1 MCTHKKITENKK
13 RASLLLK
20 TEDLNYKE
28 HHPKRQREQDKNK
41 LRSHAGGNHNLIA
54 HCASEL
60 NEQSLMQ
67 SRTKDKSFLMLLLYN
82 EIVPIKRARLLT
94 NA

>member
-13 RASLLLK
+13 RAKQLSLLLK
-20 TEDLNYKE
+20 TEDLNNKE

-67 SRTKDKSFLMLLLYN
+67 SRTKDKKFFDAV
-82 EIVPIKRARLLT
+82 II
-94 NA
+94 